1 MRSNMREID
10 LVKQKLKLVVV
21 VVVVVVVE
29 AAEFWRSYVAVI

>member
-29 AAEFWRSYVAVI
+29 AAEF